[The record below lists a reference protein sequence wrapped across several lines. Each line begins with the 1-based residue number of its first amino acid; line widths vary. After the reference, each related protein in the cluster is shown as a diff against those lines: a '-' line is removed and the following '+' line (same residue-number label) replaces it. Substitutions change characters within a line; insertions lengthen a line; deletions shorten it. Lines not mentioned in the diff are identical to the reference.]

1 MKRRDSIFDRLA
13 LKEKLFIN
21 QQMRNLGALNSE
33 FQKLEDMRV
42 KLSAMA
48 AESALKPDEQT
59 AFALRSSAE
68 LNYQIRDQLETA
80 SNRSD
85 HLSEEPKFMRQK
97 IALSDRP
104 REKSAS
110 KAEQIRRTTRETRA
124 ARREDDEG
132 VLALL
137 LISVVSM
144 VIMRLL

>member
-1 MKRRDSIFDRLA
+1 MKRRDTIFDRLA

-21 QQMRNLGALNSE
+21 QQMRNLGVVNSE

-48 AESALKPDEQT
+48 TGSAPKADEQT

-80 SNRSD
+80 SNRCD
-85 HLSEEPKFMRQK
+85 HLSEELKSMRQK
-97 IALSDRP
+97 IALSDRR

-110 KAEQIRRTTRETRA
+110 KAEQIRRTSREAQA
-124 ARREDDEG
+124 ARREDDE
-132 VLALL
+132 AARRKTR
-137 LISVVSM
+137 S
-144 VIMRLL
+144 R

>member
-21 QQMRNLGALNSE
+21 QQMRNLGVLNSE
-33 FQKLEDMRV
+33 FQKLEDMRG

-48 AESALKPDEQT
+48 AESAPKPHEQT

-85 HLSEEPKFMRQK
+85 HLSEELKVMRQK
-97 IALSDRP
+97 IALSDRR

-110 KAEQIRRTTRETRA
+110 KAEQIRRTSREARA
-124 ARREDDEG
+124 ARREDDE
-132 VLALL
+132 ATRRKPC
-137 LISVVSM
+137 S
-144 VIMRLL
+144 R

>member
-1 MKRRDSIFDRLA
+1 MKRRDAIFNRLA

-21 QQMRNLGALNSE
+21 QQMHNLGVLNSE
-33 FQKLEDMRV
+33 FQKLEDMGV

-48 AESALKPDEQT
+48 AESAPKPDEQT

-85 HLSEEPKFMRQK
+85 HLSEELKFMRQK
-97 IALSDRP
+97 IALSDRR

-110 KAEQIRRTTRETRA
+110 KAEQIRRTSREARA
-124 ARREDDEG
+124 ARREDDE
-132 VLALL
+132 AT
-137 LISVVSM
+137 
-144 VIMRLL
+144 RRKTCPR

>member
-48 AESALKPDEQT
+48 AESAPKPDEQT

-85 HLSEEPKFMRQK
+85 HLSEELKFMRQK
-97 IALSDRP
+97 IALSDRR
-104 REKSAS
+104 REKSVS
-110 KAEQIRRTTRETRA
+110 KAEQIRRTNRETRA
-124 ARREDDEG
+124 ARREDDE
-132 VLALL
+132 AARRKPC
-137 LISVVSM
+137 S
-144 VIMRLL
+144 R

>member
-1 MKRRDSIFDRLA
+1 MKRRDLIFDRLA

-48 AESALKPDEQT
+48 AESAPKPDEQT

-85 HLSEEPKFMRQK
+85 HLSEELKFMRQK
-97 IALSDRP
+97 IALSDRR

-110 KAEQIRRTTRETRA
+110 KAEQIRRTSRETRA
-124 ARREDDEG
+124 ARREDDE
-132 VLALL
+132 ATRRKTC
-137 LISVVSM
+137 S
-144 VIMRLL
+144 R

>member
-85 HLSEEPKFMRQK
+85 HLSEELKFMRQK
-97 IALSDRP
+97 IALSDRR

-110 KAEQIRRTTRETRA
+110 KAEQIRRTSRETRA
-124 ARREDDEG
+124 ARREDDE
-132 VLALL
+132 AARRKPC
-137 LISVVSM
+137 S
-144 VIMRLL
+144 R

>member
-1 MKRRDSIFDRLA
+1 MKRRDSIFERLA

-48 AESALKPDEQT
+48 AESAPKPDEQT

-85 HLSEEPKFMRQK
+85 HLSEELKFMRQK
-97 IALSDRP
+97 IALSDRR

-110 KAEQIRRTTRETRA
+110 KAAQIRRTSREARV
-124 ARREDDEG
+124 ARREDDE
-132 VLALL
+132 ATRRKTC
-137 LISVVSM
+137 S
-144 VIMRLL
+144 R

>member
-48 AESALKPDEQT
+48 SESAPKPDEQT

-85 HLSEEPKFMRQK
+85 HLSEELKFMRQK
-97 IALSDRP
+97 IALSDRR
-104 REKSAS
+104 REKSVS
-110 KAEQIRRTTRETRA
+110 KAEQIRRTNRETRD
-124 ARREDDEG
+124 ARREDDE
-132 VLALL
+132 AARRKPC
-137 LISVVSM
+137 S
-144 VIMRLL
+144 R

>member
-85 HLSEEPKFMRQK
+85 HLSEELKFMRQK
-97 IALSDRP
+97 IALSDRR

-110 KAEQIRRTTRETRA
+110 KAEQVRRTNRETRA
-124 ARREDDEG
+124 ARREDDE
-132 VLALL
+132 AARRKPC
-137 LISVVSM
+137 S
-144 VIMRLL
+144 R

>member
-48 AESALKPDEQT
+48 AESAPKPDEQT

-85 HLSEEPKFMRQK
+85 HLSEELKFMRQK
-97 IALSDRP
+97 IALSDRR

-110 KAEQIRRTTRETRA
+110 KADQIRRTNRETRA
-124 ARREDDEG
+124 ARREDDE
-132 VLALL
+132 AARRKPC
-137 LISVVSM
+137 S
-144 VIMRLL
+144 R

>member
-1 MKRRDSIFDRLA
+1 MKRRESIFDRLA

-48 AESALKPDEQT
+48 AESAPKPDEQT

-85 HLSEEPKFMRQK
+85 HLSEELKFMRQK
-97 IALSDRP
+97 IALSDRR

-110 KAEQIRRTTRETRA
+110 KAEQIRRTNRETRA
-124 ARREDDEG
+124 ARREDDE
-132 VLALL
+132 AARRKPC
-137 LISVVSM
+137 S
-144 VIMRLL
+144 R

>member
-21 QQMRNLGALNSE
+21 QQMRNLGVLNSE
-33 FQKLEDMRV
+33 FQKLEDMRG

-48 AESALKPDEQT
+48 AESAPKPHEQT

-85 HLSEEPKFMRQK
+85 HLSEELKFMRQK
-97 IALSDRP
+97 IALSDRR

-110 KAEQIRRTTRETRA
+110 KAEQIRRTNRETRA
-124 ARREDDEG
+124 ARREDDE
-132 VLALL
+132 AARRKPC
-137 LISVVSM
+137 S
-144 VIMRLL
+144 R

>member
-1 MKRRDSIFDRLA
+1 MKRRDLIFDRLA

-48 AESALKPDEQT
+48 AESAPKPDEQT

-85 HLSEEPKFMRQK
+85 HLSEELKFMRQK
-97 IALSDRP
+97 IALSDRR
-104 REKSAS
+104 REKSVS
-110 KAEQIRRTTRETRA
+110 KAEQIRRTNRETRD
-124 ARREDDEG
+124 ARREDDE
-132 VLALL
+132 AARRKPC
-137 LISVVSM
+137 S
-144 VIMRLL
+144 R

>member
-1 MKRRDSIFDRLA
+1 MKRRDSIYDRLA

-48 AESALKPDEQT
+48 AESAPKPDEQT

-85 HLSEEPKFMRQK
+85 HLSEELKFMRQK
-97 IALSDRP
+97 SALSDRR

-110 KAEQIRRTTRETRA
+110 KAEQIRRTSREARA
-124 ARREDDEG
+124 ARREDDE
-132 VLALL
+132 ATRRKTC
-137 LISVVSM
+137 S
-144 VIMRLL
+144 R

>member
-1 MKRRDSIFDRLA
+1 MKRRDAIFNRLA

-21 QQMRNLGALNSE
+21 QQMRNLGVLNSE

-48 AESALKPDEQT
+48 AETAPKPDEQT
-59 AFALRSSAE
+59 AFALRSLAE

-85 HLSEEPKFMRQK
+85 HLSEELKFMRQK
-97 IALSDRP
+97 IALSDRR

-110 KAEQIRRTTRETRA
+110 KAEQIRRTSREARA
-124 ARREDDEG
+124 ARREDDE
-132 VLALL
+132 AT
-137 LISVVSM
+137 
-144 VIMRLL
+144 RRKTCPR

>member
-21 QQMRNLGALNSE
+21 QQMRNLGVLNSE

-48 AESALKPDEQT
+48 AESAPKPDEQT

-85 HLSEEPKFMRQK
+85 HLSEELKFMRQK
-97 IALSDRP
+97 IALSDRR
-104 REKSAS
+104 REKSAN
-110 KAEQIRRTTRETRA
+110 KAEQIRRTNRETRD
-124 ARREDDEG
+124 ARREDDE
-132 VLALL
+132 AARRKPC
-137 LISVVSM
+137 S
-144 VIMRLL
+144 R

>member
-13 LKEKLFIN
+13 MKEKLFIN

-48 AESALKPDEQT
+48 AESAPKPDEQT

-85 HLSEEPKFMRQK
+85 HLSEELKFMRQK
-97 IALSDRP
+97 IALSDRR

-110 KAEQIRRTTRETRA
+110 KAAQIRRTSREARV
-124 ARREDDEG
+124 ARREDDE
-132 VLALL
+132 ATRRKTC
-137 LISVVSM
+137 S
-144 VIMRLL
+144 R

>member
-1 MKRRDSIFDRLA
+1 MKRRDLIFDRLA
-13 LKEKLFIN
+13 SKEKLSIN
-21 QQMRNLGALNSE
+21 QQMRNLGMLNSE

-48 AESALKPDEQT
+48 AESAPKSDEQT

-85 HLSEEPKFMRQK
+85 HLSEELKFMRQK
-97 IALSDRP
+97 IALSDRR

-110 KAEQIRRTTRETRA
+110 KAEQIRRTNREARA
-124 ARREDDEG
+124 ARREDDE
-132 VLALL
+132 AARRKTC
-137 LISVVSM
+137 SK
-144 VIMRLL
+144 